1 MSPLPA
7 PPARLVTL
15 PPLLIVAVS
24 LPEPRSIVPL
34 KEPEI
39 VAVSAL
45 ASVLAPRLIVS
56 KPLTVRLVSSV
67 VVPPAATFKVLAP
80 LCALRLSLPLPPT
93 RLTTPLTVPLIPVAP
108 PAAVEVALLRLT
120 VTALL

>member
-34 KEPEI
+34 KAPEI

-67 VVPPAATFKVLAP
+67 VVPPAATFKVLVP

-93 RLTTPLTVPLIPVAP
+93 RLSTPLTVPLIPVAP